1 MVRLRN
7 TASLSLFALRLRA
20 TRKPRTLQEI
30 TLYKMA
36 FDRNPLLTTFADKV
50 AVREYVAEKV
60 GPEILSTELGVY
72 TSLESVAREELPR
85 NFVLKANHGSGASL
99 ICWDKA
105 TRGESLPV
113 LGSDEPTWERF
124 LIHPDD
130 LDWDAVVRLSS
141 QWMRQTYYWRLGKY
155 PEWAYKNIPPRL
167 LVEEV
172 LIAERA
178 LPKDYRFYMVGGVCH
193 LIQVDTPQFGTR
205 GRDLYTP
212 EWERLTHLPDVATS
226 WASATEA

>member
-1 MVRLRN
+1 
-7 TASLSLFALRLRA
+7 
-20 TRKPRTLQEI
+20 
-30 TLYKMA
+30 MA
-36 FDRNPLLTTFADKV
+36 FDSNPLVTTFAGKV
-50 AVREYVAEKV
+50 AVREYVDGKV
-60 GPEILSTELGVY
+60 GREILSTELGVH
-72 TSLESVAREELPR
+72 TS
-85 NFVLKANHGSGASL
+85 
-99 ICWDKA
+99 
-105 TRGESLPV
+105 
-113 LGSDEPTWERF
+113 
-124 LIHPDD
+124 